1 MVKVGIVG
9 ASGYTGAELIRILA
23 NHPRVELAYLTA
35 NKYAG
40 QEVASLYPHLAVS
53 TNQSFIA
60 YDEKKAKDADIIF
73 VALPHGTSM
82 KIIPDLWGFGGK
94 IIDLS
99 GDFRLKDPELYRKWY
114 GIPHTAP
121 SLLGKAVY
129 GLPELY
135 RDQIKKADFITNPG
149 CYPTSALLAVAP
161 LLKAGLVADDPLII
175 NSCSGLSGAGR
186 GLSLTTH
193 FSECNE
199 SVEAYSVGVHKH
211 TPEMEQEMSVFRKKD
226 VVITFVPHL
235 VPVSRGI
242 LTTAYCTLSGNW
254 ETGKLVGLYED
265 FYRTS
270 AFIKVLNED
279 SYPKTKH
286 VLGSN
291 YCYLTIRMDVRTGKA
306 IIVAVIDNLVK
317 GASGQAV
324 QNMNIMC
331 GLAEEEGLRNIGLA
345 P

>member
-23 NHPRVELAYLTA
+23 NHPQVELAYLTA

-40 QEVASLYPHLAVS
+40 QEVASLYPHLAAS
-53 TNQSFIA
+53 TKQSFIP
-60 YDEKKAKDADIIF
+60 YDKKKAKDADVIF

-82 KIIPDLWGFGGK
+82 KIIPELWGFGGK

-99 GDFRLKDPELYRKWY
+99 GDFRLKDPELYQKWY

-121 SLLGKAVY
+121 SLLGEAVY

-135 RDQIKKADFITNPG
+135 RDQIEKADFITNPG

-199 SVEAYSVGVHKH
+199 SVEAYSVAVHKH
-211 TPEMEQEMSVFRKKD
+211 TPEMEQEMSVFRNKD
-226 VVITFVPHL
+226 VIITFVPHL
-235 VPVSRGI
+235 VPISRGI
-242 LTTAYCTLSGNW
+242 LTTAYCTLSGKR

-270 AFIKVLNED
+270 AFVKVLKED

-291 YCYLTIRMDVRTGKA
+291 YCYLTIRADDRTGKA
-306 IIVAVIDNLVK
+306 IIIAVIDNLVK

-331 GLAEEEGLRNIGLA
+331 GLAEAEGLRNIGLA